1 MPTLPPAARSR
12 VALGLTAAAALGR
25 FELQQCRDCGTVQY
39 PPREACGK
47 CLSVRLP
54 WTRQDDDGEL
64 LAATVLHH
72 SNDLFFRERLPW
84 RLGLVKLA
92 CGPTVVAHLHAEVP
106 PAPAKLRV
114 AARLDRAGQAVLVGL
129 PDKENVN
136 MAEDRQLREFACDP
150 KHRKVLVTDGK
161 SGVGQA
167 LVKALAAAGAELVWV
182 GYAEPWKRFP
192 GFDELQK
199 LPQVTLVPLDVTDSK
214 NVRELAAEIGAKV
227 DILVSNAEFH
237 RAHGIGNRQGVE
249 TARAEM
255 DVNYFGLLRL
265 AQEFGPAMR
274 ARRGWPRERGG
285 LGQPALGLCARQL
298 PSARHLLGFEGR
310 RAVARA
316 MPARGDAPR
325 GRTGGECL
333 SRSDR
338 RRVEPAP
345 AAAQARAGRAR
356 GRDRKR
362 AARRGRGPLSGRR
375 GAGVARAL
383 ARQSE
388 GPREGIVVMSALASF
403 VQAFSAG
410 KIRVVDLTQTLS
422 PEFPHISLPPEM
434 GQAWPFRIEEVSR
447 YDERGP
453 AWYWNNFSCGE
464 HTGTHFDAP
473 IHWISGRD
481 LPQNATDSIPPER
494 FIGPACV
501 VDCSRESAS
510 DPDFLLTKKKLLAWE
525 KQHGRIPPRA
535 WVLMRTDW
543 SKRADPV
550 AYQNYD
556 ETGQH
561 TPGPD
566 VDAVKFL
573 VEERDLLG
581 FGTESIGTD
590 AGQAQHL
597 RPPYPCHYFM
607 HGAGRYGLQCLAN
620 LDQLPPT
627 GAVVIAAP
635 LKIRNG
641 SGSPLRVLALISSG

>member
-1 MPTLPPAARSR
+1 MSDSVFRSKRKNPILRTRLPTLPPAARSR

-167 LVKALAAAGAELVWV
+167 LVKALAAVGAELVWV

-274 ARRGWPRERGG
+274 ARGADG
-285 LGQPALGLCARQL
+285 LA
-298 PSARHLLGFEGR
+298 S
-310 RAVARA
+310 AVAWVNL
-316 MPARGDAPR
+316 
-325 GRTGGECL
+325 L
-333 SRSDR
+333 SVYALANFPPHGTFS
-338 RRVEPAP
+338 ASK
-345 AAAQARAGRAR
+345 AAAQSLAQCLRAEMR
-356 GRDRKR
+356 
-362 AARRGRGPLSGRR
+362 P
-375 GAGVARAL
+375 AGVRVVNVFPGPIDDEWSQLLPPPKLAPGAL
-383 ARQSE
+383 AAAIVSAL
-388 GPREGIVVMSALASF
+388 REGVEDLYPGDVAQEWLERWRDNPKALE
-403 VQAFSAG
+403 
-410 KIRVVDLTQTLS
+410 RELS
-422 PEFPHISLPPEM
+422 S
-434 GQAWPFRIEEVSR
+434 
-447 YDERGP
+447 
-453 AWYWNNFSCGE
+453 
-464 HTGTHFDAP
+464 
-473 IHWISGRD
+473 
-481 LPQNATDSIPPER
+481 
-494 FIGPACV
+494 
-501 VDCSRESAS
+501 
-510 DPDFLLTKKKLLAWE
+510 
-525 KQHGRIPPRA
+525 
-535 WVLMRTDW
+535 
-543 SKRADPV
+543 
-550 AYQNYD
+550 
-556 ETGQH
+556 
-561 TPGPD
+561 
-566 VDAVKFL
+566 
-573 VEERDLLG
+573 
-581 FGTESIGTD
+581 
-590 AGQAQHL
+590 
-597 RPPYPCHYFM
+597 
-607 HGAGRYGLQCLAN
+607 
-620 LDQLPPT
+620 
-627 GAVVIAAP
+627 
-635 LKIRNG
+635 
-641 SGSPLRVLALISSG
+641 